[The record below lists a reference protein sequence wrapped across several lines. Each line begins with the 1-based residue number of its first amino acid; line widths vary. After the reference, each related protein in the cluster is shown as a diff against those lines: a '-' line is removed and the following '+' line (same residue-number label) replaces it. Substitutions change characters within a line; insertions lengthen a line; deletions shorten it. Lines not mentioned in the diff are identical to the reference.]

1 MTGDDIIARADE
13 IGGLIQERLG
23 YGGRTLARQIAR
35 AGRALPRP
43 VAREAR
49 FLAQAAQIAANP
61 RLVRMIDPARVDSAH
76 RVVRDHLRNI
86 DRRERRRARLTGIAA
101 VVAFNLI
108 VVAALVIAVLV
119 WRGYA

>member
-13 IGGLIQERLG
+13 IGGLITERLG
-23 YGGRTLARQIAR
+23 FRARTLARQIAR

-76 RVVRDHLRNI
+76 RPVRDHLRGV
-86 DRRERRRARLTGIAA
+86 DRADRRRARLIGIAS
-101 VVAFNLI
+101 VIAFNLL
-108 VVAALVIAVLV
+108 VVAVLVIAVLV
-119 WRGYA
+119 WRGYV